1 MVIFPD
7 LRSLSLSISM
17 KPELM
22 KSAREPGA
30 LWPGRGEG
38 ILPGTTHGESAPLSL
53 GHVAVAFASHNAATT
68 EGT

>member
-1 MVIFPD
+1 
-7 LRSLSLSISM
+7 M

-38 ILPGTTHGESAPLSL
+38 ILPGTTLGELAPLSL
-53 GHVAVAFASHNAATT
+53 GHVAVAFASHSAATT
-68 EGT
+68 EGI